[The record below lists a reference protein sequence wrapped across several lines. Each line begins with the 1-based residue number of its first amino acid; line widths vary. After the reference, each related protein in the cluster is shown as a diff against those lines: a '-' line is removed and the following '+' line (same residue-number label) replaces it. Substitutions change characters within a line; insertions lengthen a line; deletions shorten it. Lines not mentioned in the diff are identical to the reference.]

1 MDGDKVEE
9 LPEIEIDVDL
19 LWLFI
24 FFDSEN
30 RLFYFSL
37 LYQGYWFLNSNHI
50 ILYFQHLVYNF
61 IFHMCGFIYS
71 VPNIDCADWN
81 VLPNSC

>member
-37 LYQGYWFLNSNHI
+37 LYQGY
-50 ILYFQHLVYNF
+50 
-61 IFHMCGFIYS
+61 
-71 VPNIDCADWN
+71 
-81 VLPNSC
+81 